1 MALPKFMFVSTGA
14 ESFFV
19 IDGVMFGGGL
29 ERLTLDVDGCD
40 VHVKCMDITPTW
52 VFPITTDENEI
63 RLKIEEYARMTEE
76 RMKKLE
82 S

>member
-1 MALPKFMFVSTGA
+1 MALPKFMFVSTGT

-29 ERLTLDVDGCD
+29 ERLTLDADGSD
-40 VHVKCMDITPTW
+40 VNIKCMDIRPTR

-76 RMKKLE
+76 RMKELGL
-82 S
+82 

>member
-1 MALPKFMFVSTGA
+1 MALPKFMFVSTGT

-29 ERLTLDVDGCD
+29 ERLTLDVDGSD
-40 VHVKCMDITPTW
+40 VNIKCMDIRPAR

-76 RMKKLE
+76 RMKKLGL
-82 S
+82 

>member
-1 MALPKFMFVSTGA
+1 MALPKFMFVSTGT

-29 ERLTLDVDGCD
+29 ERLTLDVDGGN
-40 VHVKCMDITPTW
+40 VHVKCMDINPLWTKGFA
-52 VFPITTDENEI
+52 VTTDESEI
-63 RLKIEEYARMTEE
+63 RRLFEEYAGKNKR
-76 RMKKLE
+76 